1 MDIDIEKIKRK
12 LLIKYPFFGS
22 IVANTTFVE
31 DKNCFSNGSPTA
43 GTDGS
48 NIYYHPDFVESISDN
63 EQLFLFAHEVCHI
76 AFDHISRS
84 KEKDPELWNI
94 ATDGVINALLKKD
107 GLPLMDNCINIPE
120 AINYDA
126 EELYNILLE
135 KKKNNNEQKEN
146 NESNASQDM
155 ENNKGSMSQDGS
167 EGEKGNKDNSKEG
180 NSNFGTQD
188 RQQNESNKNNNVGH
202 DTHSMWQKVLEQEKN
217 NSENSKE
224 DGNSE
229 TSSQNKSQEENSEN
243 NNSKST
249 ENENNSM
256 SQEALENDNKDSKK
270 DKNYRKNTK
279 NKLQTP
285 KTSDTSDKSS
295 KSKDKQSNKK
305 QKRYNKDDD
314 ISLENK
320 NNSDK
325 TKMQEKVKTLVG
337 LGEKKAFKQNKI
349 DRKKQLEEL
358 REVLVQESLGA
369 GNNSSNEYREV
380 SDIGISKPLID
391 WRRLLREAIKYDIDW
406 SYQNATIEYG
416 VITPHLEEFPRPEAE
431 ILLDTSGSISEV
443 LLKNFL
449 RECKNILQNSKV
461 KVGCFDVRFYGFTE
475 IKNVFD
481 IDNMKFI
488 GGGGTNFDVAVNAFS
503 RRVENKI
510 IFTDGEA
517 DMPEKAIDAIWVVF
531 GNKNIKPKGGK
542 VIYINELQLRS
553 LYNFR
558 DENEVSSRK
567 RRR

>member
-1 MDIDIEKIKRK
+1 
-12 LLIKYPFFGS
+12 
-22 IVANTTFVE
+22 
-31 DKNCFSNGSPTA
+31 
-43 GTDGS
+43 
-48 NIYYHPDFVESISDN
+48 
-63 EQLFLFAHEVCHI
+63 
-76 AFDHISRS
+76 
-84 KEKDPELWNI
+84 
-94 ATDGVINALLKKD
+94 
-107 GLPLMDNCINIPE
+107 
-120 AINYDA
+120 
-126 EELYNILLE
+126 
-135 KKKNNNEQKEN
+135 
-146 NESNASQDM
+146 
-155 ENNKGSMSQDGS
+155 
-167 EGEKGNKDNSKEG
+167 
-180 NSNFGTQD
+180 
-188 RQQNESNKNNNVGH
+188 
-202 DTHSMWQKVLEQEKN
+202 MWQKVLEQEKN

-558 DENEVSSRK
+558 DETEANSRK